1 MDYLYHPTPCF
12 GSHLDGRF
20 HPFAME
26 FGSIR
31 QVGQP
36 ECPGGPRQSAQVV
49 QDRVTQVCQLGV
61 WRGGSTRECAGG
73 GDEFGGDGVS
83 CGGGV
88 QSEMAN

>member
-1 MDYLYHPTPCF
+1 
-12 GSHLDGRF
+12 
-20 HPFAME
+20 
-26 FGSIR
+26 
-31 QVGQP
+31 
-36 ECPGGPRQSAQVV
+36 VV
-49 QDRVTQVCQLGV
+49 QGRVTQVCHLEV